1 MEVHNIVQEAG
12 IKTIPKKKK
21 CKKAKWLSEEALQIA
36 EKIRDVK
43 GKGDRALYP
52 QLYAVFRRI
61 ARRDKKVFLSEQC
74 QVEGNKRMGKTR
86 DLFKKIRDVKEH
98 FMKRWSQ

>member
-1 MEVHNIVQEAG
+1 M
-12 IKTIPKKKK
+12 
-21 CKKAKWLSEEALQIA
+21 LSVETLQIA
-36 EKIRDVK
+36 KKRREAK
-43 GKGDRALYP
+43 GKGERERYT
-52 QLYAVFRRI
+52 QLNAKFQRT
-61 ARRDKKVFLSEQC
+61 AGRDKKCLSEQC